1 MSKPIMLNNRAQSS
15 KLKAR
20 RTGRIVI
27 ISGPSGS
34 GKTTLH
40 NRLLD
45 SPRLKGL
52 LVKSISATTRAR
64 RPGEKHGRD
73 YLFLTPVLFRHKIR
87 RGHFLEW
94 QKVFGNY
101 YGTPRRQVRTLLN
114 KGAHVL
120 LCIDVKGAAVVRKEF
135 PDALNIFIKTPSLK
149 ALRDRLTKRA
159 SETRETLAVRLAVA
173 RAELKEAGHYDHV
186 VVNGRLDHAVRQLER
201 IVRGELYGH

>member
-1 MSKPIMLNNRAQSS
+1 MSKPTMLN
-15 KLKAR
+15 K
-20 RTGRIVI
+20 GRIVI

-40 NRLLD
+40 KRLLD
-45 SPRLKGL
+45 SPRLKGI

-73 YLFLTPVLFRHKIR
+73 YLFLTPALFEHKIR

-101 YGTPRRQVRTLLN
+101 YGTPKRQALALLN

-135 PDALNIFIKTPSLK
+135 PGAFNIFIKTPSMK

-159 SETRETLAVRLAVA
+159 SETRETLAERLAVA

-201 IVRGELYGH
+201 IVRRELGI

>member
-1 MSKPIMLNNRAQSS
+1 MSNK
-15 KLKAR
+15 
-20 RTGRIVI
+20 GRVII

-40 NRLLD
+40 NRLLE
-45 SPRLKGL
+45 SPRLKGA

-73 YLFLTPVLFRHKIR
+73 YLFLTPAMFKHKIR

-101 YGTPRRQVRTLLN
+101 YGTPRRQALALLN

-135 PDALNIFIKTPSLK
+135 PDALNIFIKTPSMK

-159 SETRETLAVRLAVA
+159 SENRATLDVRLKVA
-173 RAELKEAGHYDHV
+173 GRELQEARHYDHV

-201 IVRGELYGH
+201 IVRRELGA

>member
-1 MSKPIMLNNRAQSS
+1 MSKPTMLN
-15 KLKAR
+15 K
-20 RTGRIVI
+20 GRFVI

-64 RPGEKHGRD
+64 RPGERHGRD
-73 YLFLTPVLFRHKIR
+73 YLFLSPAAFKHKIR
-87 RGHFLEW
+87 RGNFLEW

-101 YGTPRRQVRTLLN
+101 YGTPKRQALTLLN
-114 KGAHVL
+114 KGANVL

-135 PDALNIFIKTPSLK
+135 PDALNIFIKTPSMK

-159 SETRETLAVRLAVA
+159 SETCETLAARLRVA
-173 RAELKEAGHYDHV
+173 RAELKEARHYDHV
-186 VVNGRLDHAVRQLER
+186 VINGRLDHAVRQLER
-201 IVRGELYGH
+201 IVRAAIAD

>member
-1 MSKPIMLNNRAQSS
+1 MSNNRARRS
-15 KLKAR
+15 KVEGR
-20 RTGRIVI
+20 RQGRIVI

-45 SPRLKGL
+45 SPRLKGA
-52 LVKSISATTRAR
+52 LVKSISATTRSR

-73 YLFLTPVLFRHKIR
+73 YLFLTPALFQHKIR

-135 PDALNIFIKTPSLK
+135 PDALNIFIKTPSMK

-159 SETRETLAVRLAVA
+159 SENRATLDVRLKVA
-173 RAELKEAGHYDHV
+173 GRELKEARHYDHV
-186 VVNGRLDHAVRQLER
+186 VVNGRLDRAVRQLER
-201 IVRGELYGH
+201 IVRGELCGH

>member
-1 MSKPIMLNNRAQSS
+1 MSNK
-15 KLKAR
+15 
-20 RTGRIVI
+20 GRIVI

-40 NRLLD
+40 KRLLD
-45 SPRLKGL
+45 SLRLKGI
-52 LVKSISATTRAR
+52 LVKSISATTRTP

-73 YLFLTPVLFRHKIR
+73 YLFLTPALFKHKIR

-101 YGTPRRQVRTLLN
+101 YGTPRRQALGLLN

-135 PDALNIFIKTPSLK
+135 PDALNIFIKTPSMK
-149 ALRDRLTKRA
+149 ALRDRLTRRA
-159 SETRETLAVRLAVA
+159 SETRETLAARLAVA
-173 RAELKEAGHYDHV
+173 RAELKEVGHYDHV
-186 VVNGRLDHAVRQLER
+186 VVNGHLGHASRQLER
-201 IVRGELYGH
+201 IVRRELGV